1 MTRCFDGNRF
11 LPFAMAAVFL
21 GGSLAAAQEPAA
33 EPPVTESPA
42 AAAEAPPASADAP
55 SGDPSDAAAADAE
68 LALTQNQI
76 RDKFERLEEVLQRM
90 AELTAANDPQRAAL
104 LRKALQ
110 QGKDDLIL
118 TQMGRLV
125 ELLQQ
130 ERLAAAAANQL
141 EVQQDLVRM
150 LELLLTENRG
160 QRLASEMAR
169 YKEYLKRVNRL
180 IKDEEALRDQ
190 TARGADGDA
199 LARRQAD
206 VAEKTRGLAD
216 DIRRNEEGE
225 TPAGQKQ
232 EGAQQPGEEGQPSE
246 GQPSEGQSQ
255 PSEGQPSEG
264 EPQEGPPQ
272 EGEGEK
278 PPRETDDPPED
289 AESDPKAG
297 EPQDGEAQE
306 GQPQEAQPSE
316 GQPSESPPS
325 ESPPSESPPSESP
338 PSESPP
344 SEGQPSEG
352 QPSEGQPSEGD
363 SQSQEQQSQEQQEQ
377 TPARN
382 RIEAAER
389 KMREAQQKLEKAERE
404 QAQEDQE
411 QAIKEL
417 EQAKAELEEILRQL
431 REEQI
436 ARTLKQLEARFQE
449 MLVAQLEVYEGT
461 LRLDRVP
468 ADDRDRNHLIE
479 AGRQSRREAE
489 IVAEA
494 DKALA
499 LLREEAS
506 SVAIPEAIEQMR
518 EDMVT
523 IVEWLAEGKVDE
535 LTQGIEEDVIA
546 ALEEMLEALDKAQR
560 EQEKRQQQQQPPQPS
575 EPQDQP
581 LVDKLAELKMI
592 RALQMRVNKRTERY
606 SKLIDGEQAA
616 DPDLLEALGQL
627 SDREERVR
635 KATRDIAVGRNE

>member
-1 MTRCFDGNRF
+1 MKRYAITSAC
-11 LPFAMAAVFL
+11 L
-21 GGSLAAAQEPAA
+21 LAAALFVLSAVSWAQEPAA
-33 EPPVTESPA
+33 ETPEIDAPATPVEA
-42 AAAEAPPASADAP
+42 ADAPAEAPP
-55 SGDPSDAAAADAE
+55 DAAAADAE

-130 ERLAAAAANQL
+130 ERLAAAAANQQ

-169 YKEYLKRVNRL
+169 YKEYLKRVNKL

-225 TPAGQKQ
+225 TPAGPPQ
-232 EGAQQPGEEGQPSE
+232 EGEPQEGETQPGEQQPGEEGAEGQPSE
-246 GQPSEGQSQ
+246 GQPQ

-264 EPQEGPPQ
+264 EPQEGQPQ
-272 EGEGEK
+272 ESEGEK

-289 AESDPKAG
+289 AESEPQEG
-297 EPQDGEAQE
+297 EPQE
-306 GQPQEAQPSE
+306 GQLQDAQPSE
-316 GQPSESPPS
+316 GQPSES
-325 ESPPSESPPSESP
+325 
-338 PSESPP
+338 
-344 SEGQPSEG
+344 QPSEG
-352 QPSEGQPSEGD
+352 QPSEGPPSESQPSQGQPSQGQPSEGQPSDGD
-363 SQSQEQQSQEQQEQ
+363 SQSQQQSQEQQEQ

-468 ADDRDRNHLIE
+468 EDDRDRNHLIE

-499 LLREEAS
+499 LLHEEAS

-523 IVEWLAEGKVDE
+523 IVEWLAEGKVGE
-535 LTQGIEEDVIA
+535 LTQGVEEDVIA
-546 ALEEMLEALDKAQR
+546 ALEEMLDALDKAQR

-606 SKLIDGEQAA
+606 SQLIDGEQAA
-616 DPDLLEALGQL
+616 DPDLLRALGQL